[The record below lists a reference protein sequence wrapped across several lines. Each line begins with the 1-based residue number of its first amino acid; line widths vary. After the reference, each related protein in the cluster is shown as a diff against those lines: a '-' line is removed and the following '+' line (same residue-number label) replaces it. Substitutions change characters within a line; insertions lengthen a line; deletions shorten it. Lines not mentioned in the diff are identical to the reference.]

1 MKFSH
6 FIKLCLIF
14 IIFPIINPR
23 VSQGAFNEQIAI
35 DSKAIALTNTCTAD
49 PPGLMSAHYN
59 PAGLSLLDEG
69 KTLGQGFAFPL
80 IERTGRLTQ
89 DPDFDG
95 FMSGT
100 WGPDAPFNPDDPLS
114 AHGGPDPLADTEGT
128 NNRNRMYIPF
138 YGPIDMLVGA
148 NLGLASKKKDSKWTF
163 AYANYAPYGGGMA
176 HRDKDDPMRFGC
188 KSLYLQHLIYA
199 APTVAYQFTDTLS
212 LGLSIGMGQ
221 TALGM
226 ELDQRTPNEL
236 VAMTRTVGDATKD
249 LEIPVVSEQTLPPPF
264 LGGGLGPYEYNTR
277 LQMDLRDDFTPS
289 FNLGLLWRPRSW
301 FSFGICYQSE
311 TQADLTG
318 TYNFEYSEQFQNQVS
333 WNGLT
338 EMTIQNAGM
347 LDLPTV
353 GIPSQHGTVT
363 ATQYFPQRV
372 QAGIMVK
379 PIDKLKVL
387 FDLHWADW
395 SIVKEDRFTYDQTIQ
410 LFQIAKLL
418 GYTGGNT
425 NLVVQR
431 NMEDT
436 WHWSVGL
443 EYQLLDNLCLRAGYE
458 RRPTSAQDNLWDAL
472 YFLPDMEFYG
482 AGVGIKLPKNIT
494 LDIGL
499 GYLFNKSHKID
510 NNESSNMNSTDF
522 TTIVYNP
529 YAGLDYEQET
539 YLYIASFGITMPLE
553 VQMELLHHQ
562 LEMAEHAA
570 GSIKKI
576 FKKIFKKINPYNKGD
591 DT

>member
-1 MKFSH
+1 MIPWH
-6 FIKLCLIF
+6 QTITGLILTAALVLGC
-14 IIFPIINPR
+14 IPA
-23 VSQGAFNEQIAI
+23 SQAAFNEQIAI
-35 DSKAIALTNTCTAD
+35 DTRAISLANSCTAD
-49 PPGLMSAHYN
+49 PPGLMSVHYN
-59 PAGLSLLDEG
+59 PAGLSQLNDG
-69 KTLGQGFAFPL
+69 KTLSQGFAFPL
-80 IERTGRLTQ
+80 IERTGRLTE

-100 WGPDAPFNPDDPLS
+100 WGPDAPFNPEDPLS
-114 AHGGPDPLADTEGT
+114 AHGGPDPLANTEGT

-148 NLGLASKKKDSKWTF
+148 NLGLSSRKKDSKWTF

-176 HRDKDDPMRFGC
+176 HRDADDPMRFGC

-199 APTVAYQFTDTLS
+199 APTAAYQISDTLS
-212 LGLSIGMGQ
+212 LGISIGMGQ

-236 VAMTRTVGDATKD
+236 VAMTRVVGDATKD

-264 LGGGLGPYEYNTR
+264 LGGGLGPYEYNSR

-289 FNLGLLWRPRSW
+289 FNLGLLWKPRSW

-311 TQADLTG
+311 TRADLTG
-318 TYNFEYSEQFQNQVS
+318 TYKFEYSQQFQDQVS

-338 EMTIQNAGM
+338 EMTLQNAGM

-353 GIPSQHGTVT
+353 GVPSQHGTVT

-372 QAGIMVK
+372 QTGIMVK
-379 PIDKLKVL
+379 PVEKLKLL

-395 SIVKEDRFTYDQTIQ
+395 SVVKEDRFVCDQTIQ

-425 NLVVQR
+425 SMVVQR

-436 WHWSVGL
+436 WHWSVGI
-443 EYQLLDNLCLRAGYE
+443 EYQLRDNLCLRAGYE
-458 RRPTSAQDNLWDAL
+458 RRPTSARDDLWDAL

-482 AGVGIKLPKNIT
+482 AGIGIKLPKNIT
-494 LDIGL
+494 LDIGF
-499 GYLFNKSHKID
+499 GYLFNSSHKID
-510 NNESSNMNSTDF
+510 NNQSTNMNSTDF
-522 TTIVYNP
+522 THIVYNP
-529 YAGLDYEQET
+529 YTGLDYEQET

-553 VQMELLHHQ
+553 VQIKLLHHQ
-562 LEMAEHAA
+562 MEMAEHAMGA
-570 GSIKKI
+570 VKKI
-576 FKKIFKKINPYNKGD
+576 FHKINPFRKGD
-591 DT
+591 TT